1 MKKLLIFML
10 VTLLSGVVFAQKEEK
25 TKAYL
30 GVMAVEVDDAL
41 ALHLNLD
48 KKKSFIIKRVVKDT
62 PASVAGL
69 EMHDIILKVNN
80 EEVDSSQPL
89 ASALKDFK
97 PEDKVNLEIIRAGKV
112 MALDVTLGES
122 APKLSLADMKDRIK
136 LIVPNQ
142 NGNPD
147 IKIHILENMEK
158 MKEFQKQIQE
168 SFNNRNGGLNEE
180 IQKALEQIANAN
192 KDLNHFQLNSS
203 MSTVMS
209 TSDGDHNVTVTI
221 KDGNK
226 SAVVRDSS
234 GKIIFEGDINTDA
247 ELEAIPAEIREK
259 IKGVQNKVQILPRK
273 FH

>member
-10 VTLLSGVVFAQKEEK
+10 VALLSGVVFAQKEEK

>member
-41 ALHLNLD
+41 ASHLNLD

-209 TSDGDHNVTVTI
+209 TSDADHNVTVTI